1 MRVGDDVAV
10 PHSLNARGGGCT
22 IAVYP
27 LFFSFTPPSCRNAR
41 NRSAHLPLGKKK
53 EGAVSP
59 LSVFPAGFYSKINE
73 KTTVCGITRLRAA
86 WCAS

>member
-1 MRVGDDVAV
+1 M
-10 PHSLNARGGGCT
+10 HHRG
-22 IAVYP
+22 VSP
-27 LFFSFTPPSCRNAR
+27 LFFLLHLLAAATLGIARLTCPSA
-41 NRSAHLPLGKKK
+41 KK